1 MNNEYDYSV
10 GILGTEEIL
19 EEREKIFVFLDDAC
33 SSIDNPIMVMTP
45 QSLFDAA
52 CEGKIF
58 ILGFYV
64 KTNLAGILVYEFI
77 ESSVAK
83 FVCILVVAGEKI
95 FSMFKRMFYKLILEW
110 FKELGAEF
118 VQIAANDRL
127 AKIYEAKFNYNKAF
141 NILYTKL

>member
-19 EEREKIFVFLDDAC
+19 EEREKIFAFLDDAC

-77 ESSVAK
+77 ESNVAK

-95 FSMFKRMFYKLILEW
+95 FSMFKRMFYELILEW